1 MGWFDLDARY
11 RQAGLGPVT
20 EMTLAQVRG
29 YGRALALLEA
39 EKLKAAA
46 VAVRAGMADEKGW
59 KAWLKGV
66 G

>member
-1 MGWFDLDARY
+1 M
-11 RQAGLGPVT
+11 

-29 YGRALALLEA
+29 YSRALALLEA

-46 VAVRAGMADEKGW
+46 LAVRAGMADEKGW
-59 KAWLKGV
+59 REWIKGV

>member
-1 MGWFDLDARY
+1 MD
-11 RQAGLGPVT
+11 
-20 EMTLAQVRG
+20 MTLSQVRG
-29 YGRALALLEA
+29 YGRALALIEA

-59 KAWLKGV
+59 KAWVKSV